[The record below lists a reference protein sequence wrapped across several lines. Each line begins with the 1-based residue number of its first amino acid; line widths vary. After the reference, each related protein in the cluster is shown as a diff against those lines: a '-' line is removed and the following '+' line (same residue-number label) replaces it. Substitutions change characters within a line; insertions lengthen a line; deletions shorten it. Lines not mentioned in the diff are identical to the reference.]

1 MARFRGDSS
10 TEATWE
16 EINKLKAENARLL
29 DKLNKYKTEDM
40 ENELYDTR
48 NIYYC
53 YGKKCDD
60 RGCEYCEYDA
70 KPCDGENTGLFQ

>member
-16 EINKLKAENARLL
+16 EINKLKAETARLL

-40 ENELYDTR
+40 EAELFDLRMYEPSRFKVPFAYIPIRTEP
-48 NIYYC
+48 Y
-53 YGKKCDD
+53 
-60 RGCEYCEYDA
+60 
-70 KPCDGENTGLFQ
+70 DGETTGLFQ